1 MKKAPSLTI
10 FLLWIAVQA
19 QAQEQST
26 YLWPIDGA
34 KAGTN
39 IVSTPQSYIGGEQNF
54 SNLFIT
60 APEGTIVLS
69 PSKASSSTTAFR
81 IIPRYIPPLPGN
93 ARRVSTSPSPKSG
106 KMQKNKDWTADTSMG
121 ESLSNVLTEIQSISM
136 D

>member
-69 PSKASSSTTAFR
+69 PVEG
-81 IIPRYIPPLPGN
+81 IVQHY
-93 ARRVSTSPSPKSG
+93 
-106 KMQKNKDWTADTSMG
+106 
-121 ESLSNVLTEIQSISM
+121 SISYYSSIYSATSWKCPVEFRPVPPQNPGRCRKTRTGRPIHQWENHYPM
-136 D
+136 Y